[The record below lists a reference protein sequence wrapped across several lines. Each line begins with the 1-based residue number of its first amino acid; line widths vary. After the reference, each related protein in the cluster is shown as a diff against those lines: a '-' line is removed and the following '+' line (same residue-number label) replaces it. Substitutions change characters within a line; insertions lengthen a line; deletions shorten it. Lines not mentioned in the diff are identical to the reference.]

1 MCIKYTIN
9 NTEAK
14 ELETQFC
21 VTTQTAAN
29 GLTFHFTVEMD

>member
-14 ELETQFC
+14 ETQFC